1 MGPGSLTA
9 RRTALLA
16 VAGLAGGALAGCG
29 GSSDDT
35 LTVFAASSLIDAF
48 AEIGEAFEARQPDV
62 DVVITTGGSSALR
75 AQIVDGAPAGVF
87 ASANQAT
94 MEAVVDAGE
103 VAATPVVFAR
113 NRLVVVAPADN
124 PGDVADVNDVGRADL
139 FVGLCAVGVPCGD
152 LARSVLD
159 EVGVTPSVDTDE
171 PDVRS
176 LLAKLV
182 DGELDVGL
190 VYGTDAASADDA
202 VVVFD
207 TGSDLTTP
215 YLIAPLEAAA
225 DLDLAAAFVD
235 FVTGPDGQAILAE
248 NGFDAP

>member
-1 MGPGSLTA
+1 MGARTPTA

-29 GSSDDT
+29 GSSNDT

-48 AEIGEAFEARQPDV
+48 TEIGEAFEAQQTDV
-62 DVVITTGGSSALR
+62 DVVITTGGSSSLR

-94 MEAVVDAGE
+94 MDAVVDAGE
-103 VAATPVVFAR
+103 TTAAPVVFAR
-113 NRLVVVAPADN
+113 NGLVVAAPANN
-124 PGDVADVNDVGRADL
+124 PGAVAGLDDVDRADL
-139 FVGLCAVGVPCGD
+139 FVGLCATGVPCGD
-152 LARSVLD
+152 LARAVLD
-159 EVGVTPSVDTDE
+159 EAGVTPSVDTDE

-190 VYGTDAASADDA
+190 VYGTDADSAGDA
-202 VVVFD
+202 VVAFD
-207 TGSDLTTP
+207 AGSDLTTP
-215 YLIAPLEAAA
+215 YLIAPLAAA
-225 DLDLAAAFVD
+225 DPDVAASFVD